1 MVDGIS
7 IDHELS
13 GEIHTKML
21 LLADV
26 FKARVS
32 GCEFHNFSNEMF
44 SPLSWQTSEYV
55 DMNAPGNHEC
65 CCFVGG

>member
-7 IDHELS
+7 VELS
-13 GEIHTKML
+13 REIHTKML

-26 FKARVS
+26 FKARDS
-32 GCEFHNFSNEMF
+32 CCEFHNLLGEIVSR
-44 SPLSWQTSEYV
+44 SALQASEYV
-55 DMNAPGNHEC
+55 DTEAPRNHEF

>member
-7 IDHELS
+7 IELS

-21 LLADV
+21 LLVDV
-26 FKARVS
+26 FKARDS
-32 GCEFHNFSNEMF
+32 CCEFRNLSGEIFSRSSF
-44 SPLSWQTSEYV
+44 QASEYV
-55 DMNAPGNHEC
+55 DMNAPRNDEF

>member
-7 IDHELS
+7 IELS

-26 FKARVS
+26 FKARDS
-32 GCEFHNFSNEMF
+32 YCEFHNLSGEIFSR
-44 SPLSWQTSEYV
+44 SSLQASEYV
-55 DMNAPGNHEC
+55 DMNVPQNHAF
-65 CCFVGG
+65 CCFVGR